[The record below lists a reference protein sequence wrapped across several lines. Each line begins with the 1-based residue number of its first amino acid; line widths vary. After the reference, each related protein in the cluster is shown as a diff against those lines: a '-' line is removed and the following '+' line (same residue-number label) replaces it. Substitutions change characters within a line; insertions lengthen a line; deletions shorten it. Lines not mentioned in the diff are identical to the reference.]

1 MKNIILIIVSALFL
15 SSCYSDGE
23 IKQEE
28 TNQNRILNSLNK
40 SELTALLANKDFSG
54 VQFIDVRTPHQFAL
68 GHLPNAIN
76 IPATNFFDKK
86 RFKAIPEGKKLL
98 VYGEDASAPKMM
110 SILASHFNKGD
121 FYTIGGSYNYIDT
134 TIINGLK
141 INLNLYDDEVP
152 IVDFQKEIDRI
163 RAEAGTVVSP
173 KKKVRKSKPFVK
185 RKKKAI
191 SGGCS

>member
-15 SSCYSDGE
+15 SSCYSEGE
-23 IKQEE
+23 VKPDK
-28 TNQNRILNSLNK
+28 TNQNSVLSTLNK
-40 SELTALLANKDFSG
+40 SELADLLANKDFSG
-54 VQFIDVRTPHQFAL
+54 IQFIDIRTPHQFAL

-141 INLNLYDDEVP
+141 INLNLYDDEAP
-152 IVDFQKEIDRI
+152 IVDFQKEIAKI
-163 RAEAGTVVSP
+163 RTEAGKDVSP
-173 KKKVRKSKPFVK
+173 KKKVRKPKTFVK

-191 SGGCS
+191 SGGCG